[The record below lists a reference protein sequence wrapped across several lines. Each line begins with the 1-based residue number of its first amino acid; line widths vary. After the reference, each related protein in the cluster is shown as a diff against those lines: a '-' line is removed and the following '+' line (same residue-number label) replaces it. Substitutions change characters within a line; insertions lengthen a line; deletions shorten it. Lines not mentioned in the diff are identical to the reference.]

1 MEDRATGDD
10 LVCFMIPHLSA
21 VIAHQ
26 VFYQSLFTSF
36 LLMTCSVDD
45 LHQSLFICHS
55 TQLPK
60 HKKCNYLFNL
70 ILFQTH
76 TQN

>member
-21 VIAHQ
+21 VIVHQ

-36 LLMTCSVDD
+36 ILMTCSVDI

-55 TQLPK
+55 SANYSNMK
-60 HKKCNYLFNL
+60 HV
-70 ILFQTH
+70 ILTKLE
-76 TQN
+76 